1 MAGSHSS
8 GTPALRKPAKKV
20 VSKSARVVGAA
31 KNPEA
36 CKRAMLEYRSSPLRL
51 RASLSSKAARS
62 MSPLR
67 A

>member
-20 VSKSARVVGAA
+20 ISKSARVVGTA

-36 CKRAMLEYRSSPLRL
+36 CKRAMLELWRAAMICLSRSQYP
-51 RASLSSKAARS
+51 
-62 MSPLR
+62 
-67 A
+67 

>member
-51 RASLSSKAARS
+51 RASS
-62 MSPLR
+62 
-67 A
+67 